1 MPTHEPLSESNADAP
16 TAAEWLARR
25 HSGSYGAADQR
36 AFMQWLNA
44 SVENH
49 MAYAEAERLWEE
61 MRALDTIASAQLAEA
76 RAFMERQ
83 QQRKRRCYALFAS
96 AAAVLLSLVLWQGH
110 FAPDSYRTAVGEQRS
125 IELADGS
132 RLDLNT
138 DSEAVVRYS
147 SHERAIDLL
156 RGQAIFTVAHGDA
169 RQFNVHAGGAVIR
182 DIGTR
187 FDVRLQE
194 TTAMVAVLDGEIEIS
209 GDGRT
214 LALQRGQGVSYARS
228 GRLGSLQAVDVER
241 LSAWRDGK
249 LLFRA
254 EALAEVIE
262 ELQRYHRATILIGD
276 PGLMKIRVSGVFPTN
291 DLPLALQTI
300 AATLPVTLQQTG
312 SDNWLI
318 KGR

>member
-1 MPTHEPLSESNADAP
+1 
-16 TAAEWLARR
+16 
-25 HSGSYGAADQR
+25 
-36 AFMQWLNA
+36 
-44 SVENH
+44 
-49 MAYAEAERLWEE
+49 
-61 MRALDTIASAQLAEA
+61 
-76 RAFMERQ
+76 
-83 QQRKRRCYALFAS
+83 
-96 AAAVLLSLVLWQGH
+96 
-110 FAPDSYRTAVGEQRS
+110 
-125 IELADGS
+125 
-132 RLDLNT
+132 
-138 DSEAVVRYS
+138 
-147 SHERAIDLL
+147 
-156 RGQAIFTVAHGDA
+156 
-169 RQFNVHAGGAVIR
+169 
-182 DIGTR
+182 
-187 FDVRLQE
+187 
-194 TTAMVAVLDGEIEIS
+194 MVAVLDGEIEIS

>member
-1 MPTHEPLSESNADAP
+1 
-16 TAAEWLARR
+16 
-25 HSGSYGAADQR
+25 
-36 AFMQWLNA
+36 
-44 SVENH
+44 

-61 MRALDTIASAQLAEA
+61 MRALDTIAGAQLAEA
-76 RAFMERQ
+76 RAFMERR
-83 QQRKRRCYALFAS
+83 QQRKRRGYALFAS
-96 AAAVLLSLVLWQGH
+96 TAAVLLSLVLWQGH

-169 RQFNVHAGGAVIR
+169 RPFDVYAGSAVIR

-187 FDVRLQE
+187 FDVRLRE
-194 TTAMVAVLDGEIEIS
+194 TTTTVAVLEGSVEVS

-214 LALQRGQGVSYARS
+214 LALERGQGVSYALN
-228 GRLGSLQAVDVER
+228 GKLGSLQAVDVER

-249 LLFRA
+249 LHFRGQ
-254 EALAEVIE
+254 ALAEVVE
-262 ELQRYHRATILIGD
+262 ELQRYHQSTILISD

-300 AATLPVTLQQTG
+300 AATLPVTLQQRG
-312 SDNWLI
+312 GDSWLI
-318 KGR
+318 KGQ